1 MGQLVMND
9 RIRNIF
15 LSLKGGIRGDVCE
28 PDRYEESKKENLLK
42 FKANATLSV
51 TKALHCVTHVTNVTR
66 YITNPPPRTKKLD
79 DGRSALP

>member
-42 FKANATLSV
+42 LKANATFSVTKSV
-51 TKALHCVTHVTNVTR
+51 TKALHAVTHVTHVTNVTYR
-66 YITNPPPRTKKLD
+66 IRNSPREQKT
-79 DGRSALP
+79 G